1 MAVAVPTAD
10 PTVRAPAHVFVS
22 DPICFEHFCT
32 FPDRGRSV
40 LIFTLVPCRAALKGD
55 EKISFNRCW
64 SFLLWQNASPK
75 DAAEEPGSEPL
86 ATATTRL
93 QAPLGRAT
101 AAWKEL
107 NKFFNFSFKV

>member
-1 MAVAVPTAD
+1 
-10 PTVRAPAHVFVS
+10 
-22 DPICFEHFCT
+22 
-32 FPDRGRSV
+32 V
-40 LIFTLVPCRAALKGD
+40 LELL
-55 EKISFNRCW
+55 
-64 SFLLWQNASPK
+64 LLWQNASRK